1 MSIAQTISNAGASLG
16 RGLENRANRKR
27 ERTQLITRLGTY
39 DEFADKKDDLE
50 ELSLSELRGLEEGWN
65 VRQGQAIQQRKA
77 QEQQMQMQKLQQEM
91 ELAKEKHV
99 TDTAIKEADLMRRRK
114 ENQNMDS
121 YFDVDMQTAK
131 QKQEAHA
138 ARMAEQE
145 RKANAPQPGTVT
157 EIAPGVRMVNI
168 GNGQHQIL
176 RDEPAEGFKPV
187 KFPDGSTKYEFTG
200 DINKLITEDGKKVF
214 NTPGMNPLAL
224 FAAMMGEQTPEGA
237 QAPAAATAP
246 AQAAR
251 QLSAR
256 DKAAIEWAQA
266 NPDDPRS
273 KQILKRNGL

>member
-16 RGLENRANRKR
+16 RGLENKANRKR

-39 DEFADKKDDLE
+39 DEFADKKDELE
-50 ELSLSELRGLEEGWN
+50 EFSLSELRGLEEGWN

-77 QEQQMQMQKLQQEM
+77 QEQQLQMQKLQQEM

-138 ARMAEQE
+138 AQMAAEE

-157 EIAPGVRMVNI
+157 EISPGVRMVNI

-187 KFPDGSTKYEFTG
+187 KMPDGSTAYKADF
-200 DINKLITEDGKKVF
+200 DLNKMITPHAKKMFDNTQPDDPFKLAMQMAVMEMFNSGGAQQGTQKPAAATVKTQADFDALPSGAVYIDSEDGKKYRK
-214 NTPGMNPLAL
+214 P
-224 FAAMMGEQTPEGA
+224 
-237 QAPAAATAP
+237 
-246 AQAAR
+246 
-251 QLSAR
+251 
-256 DKAAIEWAQA
+256 
-266 NPDDPRS
+266 
-273 KQILKRNGL
+273 